1 MCVLSGH
8 SDDVKCVSFSSDG
21 SRLASGSSDKTI
33 RIWAWKESDKTQYE
47 LWKVLRGHSG
57 LIHSLDFDPYRQQL
71 ISSSSDS
78 TVRVWDIST
87 LEKVDAGQEE
97 PRQPPSL
104 SPVKGHST
112 AIMFI
117 AFTPDGRLF
126 ASASSDGKV
135 CLWDCVGGNIIGSF
149 EEHEMNITSLNF
161 SDSGK
166 ILVSASKDGTVRVW
180 DTESKTIK
188 YRLRGHDDWVQC
200 AVVSPNETLVASA
213 SDDESVRVWE
223 LSSLPVAR
231 AENN

>member
-1 MCVLSGH
+1 M
-8 SDDVKCVSFSSDG
+8 
-21 SRLASGSSDKTI
+21 
-33 RIWAWKESDKTQYE
+33 
-47 LWKVLRGHSG
+47 
-57 LIHSLDFDPYRQQL
+57 
-71 ISSSSDS
+71 
-78 TVRVWDIST
+78 RVWDIST

-112 AIMFI
+112 AIMSI

-166 ILVSASKDGTVRVW
+166 NMDLIFLPAQFRPSRSEQTACSVQDRKVVIGCGSGQVLFFKFSEKGPYLSRSD
-180 DTESKTIK
+180 S
-188 YRLRGHDDWVQC
+188 LRDEDEGARDVLD
-200 AVVSPNETLVASA
+200 SNVASA
-213 SDDESVRVWE
+213 V
-223 LSSLPVAR
+223 
-231 AENN
+231 